1 MQTQRYEE
9 DGRRR
14 TAEEILRDG
23 LGYTSPHVLAVLM
36 KDAQKIADRKG
47 WTLERTALHIIHTQR
62 GMTK

>member
-23 LGYTSPHVLAVLM
+23 LGYTSPNVLAVLM

-47 WTLERTALHIIHTQR
+47 WTLDRTAQHIVNVQKR
-62 GMTK
+62 LNR